1 MKFTNLNLIDL
12 NIDFDN
18 KDDLLNNQITQKNIP
33 KNTTPDAILIK
44 NPISQ
49 LIICLYKYDTQK
61 KKKSPS

>member
-18 KDDLLNNQITQKNIP
+18 KDDLLNNQITQKSIP

-49 LIICLYKYDTQK
+49 LIIFLYKYDTQK
-61 KKKSPS
+61 K